1 MTRRPTRSTPSSA
14 PKRPYVPERGDVIW
28 IDFNPQRGREQAL
41 RRPALVLSPSSYN
54 GTVGLAVMC
63 PITNQIKQYPFEVL
77 IPSGHAAT
85 GVVLSD
91 QIKSFDWRERR
102 AEFKGTLPPSILHEV
117 VETVMTLL
125 DPGNDDAV
133 ETDDH

>member
-1 MTRRPTRSTPSSA
+1 VTRRTVRTSAGSSRE
-14 PKRPYVPERGDVIW
+14 KPYIPDRGDVVW

-41 RRPALVLSPSSYN
+41 RRPALVLSPASYN
-54 GTVGLAVMC
+54 GTVGLAVVC
-63 PITNQIKQYPFEVL
+63 PITNQVTQYPFEVL